1 MSEAGAAHPVPSA
14 SVRVMRLRYRGVCEA
29 CGAQLPAGAT
39 AVYDQQRRKVRCVE
53 CPTTEGPEAET
64 AKVEI
69 EAAAEET
76 GPVASEPAVTPVRS
90 VAPRRSAGSGTA
102 GGSAQRIYERRSARD
117 RARQEARVAEHRARR
132 EKAKAEHPILGRI
145 ASAIVPKEVI
155 GPEPQHI
162 TAWKTGAEGEQR
174 VGALLDD
181 WASTGG
187 GVVLHDRRKPGSKAN
202 IDHIAVAPSGVYV
215 IDAKRYEGK
224 VEAVDVG
231 GWFRTDIR
239 LKVAGRDRTKLTGGV
254 ADQVAAVASVLGD
267 VWPGAVRPSVFGVLC
282 FTDSHWGW
290 LAKPFAVNNVFVA
303 WPAATVEILERPGPW
318 TSAELTEIG
327 SALGDAL
334 RSA

>member
-1 MSEAGAAHPVPSA
+1 MSDAGAAGQVPSA
-14 SVRVMRLRYRGVCEA
+14 SVRVMRLRYRGVCEV

-39 AVYDQQRRKVRCVE
+39 AVYDRERRKVRCVE
-53 CPTTEGPEAET
+53 CPATENDVET
-64 AKVEI
+64 AVRGI
-69 EAAAEET
+69 EAATEAPDPAESGPPVVPAAT
-76 GPVASEPAVTPVRS
+76 GM
-90 VAPRRSAGSGTA
+90 A

-117 RARQEARVAEHRARR
+117 RARQEARVAGARARR

-174 VGALLDD
+174 VGARLDD
-181 WASTGG
+181 WAAAEGG
-187 GVVLHDRRKPGSKAN
+187 IVLHDRRKPGSKAN
-202 IDHIAVAPSGVYV
+202 IDHIAVAASGIYV

-254 ADQVAAVASVLGD
+254 GEQVATVASVLAGA
-267 VWPGAVRPSVFGVLC
+267 WPHEVRPSVYGVLC
-282 FTDSHWGW
+282 FIDSLWAW
-290 LAKPFAVNNVFVA
+290 RARPFEVNDVIVA
-303 WPAATVEILERPGPW
+303 WPAATVEILERPGSW
-318 TSAELTEIG
+318 TPAEMAEVG
-327 SALGDAL
+327 SALAAAL

>member
-1 MSEAGAAHPVPSA
+1 
-14 SVRVMRLRYRGVCEA
+14 MRLRYRGVCEA

-39 AVYDQQRRKVRCVE
+39 AVYDRERRKVRCAE
-53 CPTTEGPEAET
+53 CPTTEGSEAET
-64 AKVEI
+64 AKAEV
-69 EAAAEET
+69 EAASEATE
-76 GPVASEPAVTPVRS
+76 PVASEPAVESEAAVASVRS
-90 VAPRRSAGSGTA
+90 VGSGMA
-102 GGSAQRIYERRSARD
+102 GGSAQRIYERRYARD
-117 RARQEARVAEHRARR
+117 RARQEARVAEDRARR
-132 EKAKAEHPILGRI
+132 EKAKAERPILGRL

-174 VGALLDD
+174 VGARLED
-181 WASTGG
+181 WAAAGG
-187 GVVLHDRRKPGSKAN
+187 GLVLHDRRKPGSKAN

-239 LKVAGRDRTKLTGGV
+239 LKVAGRDRTKLTRGV
-254 ADQVAAVASVLGD
+254 GDQVAAVASALDD
-267 VWPGAVRPSVFGVLC
+267 VWPGEVRPSVFGVLC
-282 FTDSHWGW
+282 FVDSHWGW
-290 LAKPFAVNNVFVA
+290 LAKPSAVNNVIVA
-303 WPAATVEILERPGPW
+303 WPAATVEFLERPGPW
-318 TSAELTEIG
+318 TSAELTQIA